1 MNISELFDME
11 DLEKEIKEGYVR
23 KTLHPTLPLGILNY
37 TEKATFDRRW
47 NQVTR
52 HCRGL
57 IYRLGS
63 GKLIAR
69 GPVKFFN
76 YGEPSAVQYPLDTP
90 VRVSRKEDG
99 SLGIGWYLDEAD
111 DWHWGL
117 ATRGSFTSPQAEH
130 ATELVKLNKEDI
142 GHYEIMS
149 ETLEDYHVHQNVS
162 YIGEIVFPENRIVLD
177 YAGKDAVIPLG
188 VVDNRTGL
196 IIWRPWGYNKQDD
209 AIITLAEA
217 LALDIPD
224 DEEGYVLDILDDS
237 GKVIDHLKLKGERYK
252 EMHAAIFHLTEKSV
266 WEAWC
271 KDTDP
276 ELIESLPDELQGWAL
291 DVAKRLDKEWVDIS
305 ERAHRAYA
313 DALQY
318 ATQYDTDGNGSR
330 NRTLFAQYA
339 MKHHKDLSAIM
350 FATYDFNHEKRTEII
365 DKLVKPAHVP
375 YAVYSTIDA

>member
-1 MNISELFDME
+1 MLISELFDME

-69 GPVKFFN
+69 GPIKFFN

-90 VRVSRKEDG
+90 VQVSRKEDG

-117 ATRGSFTSPQAEH
+117 ATRGSFTSLQAVH
-130 ATELVKLNKEDI
+130 ATEMVKLNAEDI

-149 ETLEDYHVHQNVS
+149 ESLEQYHDDNAS

-177 YAGKDAVIPLG
+177 YKGKDAVIPLG
-188 VVDNRTGL
+188 IVDNRSGL
-196 IIWRPWGYNKQDD
+196 IIWRPWGYNKMDD
-209 AIITLAEA
+209 SVITLAEA
-217 LALDIPD
+217 IALPIPD
-224 DEEGYVLDILDDS
+224 DEEGYVLDILDEN

-266 WEAWC
+266 WEAFC
-271 KDTDP
+271 KAQVSA
-276 ELIESLPDELQGWAL
+276 LIESLPDELHEWTNNVADRIEDEWHTIRDNVFKAFSDVIVSLGKEASRSEQAQHILQFHSEVATGVFCSL
-291 DVAKRLDKEWVDIS
+291 DGDYDK
-305 ERAHRAYA
+305 
-313 DALQY
+313 L
-318 ATQYDTDGNGSR
+318 
-330 NRTLFAQYA
+330 NRW
-339 MKHHKDLSAIM
+339 
-350 FATYDFNHEKRTEII
+350 I